1 MVVDKAITELKPI
14 IGESSR
20 PTMEEE
26 RSEDFPVEDVE
37 GVPLSIFEEEASDD
51 EEGELNWTDMIGIT
65 VRQIDLEPKD
75 AILDATSSLFPW
87 YPFLNEEVGVWIF
100 KYQEEE
106 NKIDL
111 PFYLI
116 GLLLLGYLHK
126 FISGDLYHQFR
137 LVFTTY
143 HVKLP
148 RWEALRG
155 MRANIQKLISHTT
168 TEKET
173 VFGQPVLGLNAR
185 ELIRDDLM
193 NPLILPHL
201 EFVPQD
207 AHGLDIYK
215 MFQLSKWLKHLKP
228 DLQVQM
234 VESNKKHFYIFEP
247 VQLKTRVIVVPFFFF
262 THNEKYFAKCY
273 KPIIKS
279 DVDQSKL
286 EIHLSSNI
294 PYDDDRLKV
303 ISVDEFYLMY
313 NEIAIKNG
321 LKLSECCGGK
331 MIGEKIIGKFI

>member
-1 MVVDKAITELKPI
+1 
-14 IGESSR
+14 
-20 PTMEEE
+20 
-26 RSEDFPVEDVE
+26 
-37 GVPLSIFEEEASDD
+37 
-51 EEGELNWTDMIGIT
+51 
-65 VRQIDLEPKD
+65 
-75 AILDATSSLFPW
+75 
-87 YPFLNEEVGVWIF
+87 
-100 KYQEEE
+100 
-106 NKIDL
+106 
-111 PFYLI
+111 
-116 GLLLLGYLHK
+116 
-126 FISGDLYHQFR
+126 
-137 LVFTTY
+137 
-143 HVKLP
+143 
-148 RWEALRG
+148 

-331 MIGEKIIGKFI
+331 MIGAWLMDSQKLEFRLPNAPDVLETVELTSQFGQPDEFWVHGFFGSWNSKTRRLFGSRTPNFKNNKILFFPREIWELELQNPPVVWESATQFQA